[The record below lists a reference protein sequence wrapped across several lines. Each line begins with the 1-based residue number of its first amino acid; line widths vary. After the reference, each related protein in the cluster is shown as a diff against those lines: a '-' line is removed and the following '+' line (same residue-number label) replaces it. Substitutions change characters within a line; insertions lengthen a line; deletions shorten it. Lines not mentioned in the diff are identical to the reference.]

1 MRETQYWVRICEG
14 ERCLGAGFLITR
26 AFVLTALH
34 CLRWRSAGNSRF
46 DLELPDGRRLAGQLC
61 EEIKDADL
69 ALIAVEDAESHGLAP
84 AAPTDWPRP
93 EVGWRGT
100 YCPPSE
106 ETRLSGRVTHETVDY
121 RNAADGVFKAV
132 QLTVDQQL
140 GTYDGYSG
148 SPVDTAGAQAR
159 HEQHGQTAPR
169 PVVGIL
175 MEERLDRA
183 DASRVSNV
191 LIAASVL
198 HAMDRFTQ
206 FSIGHLRN
214 QVSVPESHRPAPP
227 AAQAQQGD
235 EEHTTPSLTS
245 TDLYLRQLQRWE
257 EEGVLSQEEATEE
270 RRWALRLLRRRLAQG
285 PVDG

>member
-1 MRETQYWVRICEG
+1 MREQHYWVRICEG

-34 CLRWRSAGNSRF
+34 CLRWRSPGNMRF
-46 DLELPDGRRLAGQLC
+46 DLELPDGRRLAGQVC

-69 ALIAVEDAESHGLAP
+69 ALIAVEDAESHGLPP

-93 EVGWRGT
+93 EVSWRGT

-106 ETRLSGRVTHETVDY
+106 ETRLSGRVTHEPLDY

-132 QLTVDQQL
+132 QLTVEQQL
-140 GTYDGYSG
+140 GSYDGYSG
-148 SPVDTAGAQAR
+148 SPVDTAGVDAR
-159 HEQHGQTAPR
+159 HEQHGEKAQR

-191 LIAASVL
+191 LIAASLL
-198 HAMDRFTQ
+198 HAMGRFTQ
-206 FSIGHLRN
+206 FSISHLRH
-214 QVSVPESHRPAPP
+214 QVSLPEPRRSAASGTQLVDEER
-227 AAQAQQGD
+227 AAQD
-235 EEHTTPSLTS
+235 LTS
-245 TDLYLRQLQRWE
+245 TDLYLRQLRRWE
-257 EEGVLSQEEATEE
+257 EEGVLSQVEAAEE
-270 RRWALRLLRRRLAQG
+270 RRWALRSLRRRLAGG
-285 PVDG
+285 PADG